1 MSTKA
6 APPFEPVR
14 YGNFQMLPRPMAEP
28 TVAVKAPSVEAKLSR
43 AEADGAGMLRSSA
56 SGRMRGV

>member
-28 TVAVKAPSVEAKLSR
+28 TVAVKAPSVEAKPSR
-43 AEADGAGMLRSSA
+43 EEAVGAGMVRVL
-56 SGRMRGV
+56 G